1 MKSHYTAMKNKLLA
15 SMLVVPAIPFILVVV
30 IGYTFFSNSLQSE
43 TVSKMTRIV
52 EDHGQMIDSFLNERR
67 SDLEFVAHSYTVQEL
82 TDKEKLGAIFKQLQR
97 KSIAFT
103 DIGVFNEKGLHVAYI
118 GPFELEGREYG
129 ETQWFMDVLLQNVHI
144 SDIFLGYREVPHFIM
159 AVVKEDAGSKWII
172 RATID
177 SSLFSDVVEKIR
189 VGKTGEAYIVNTE
202 GRFQTTR
209 RSGGELMEPTLDQGL
224 PERYYVGGVK
234 TFVAAPE
241 GGESY
246 LYAAA
251 WLNNKDWLLVARQE
265 TAEAFEVLRQLTL
278 MVIVVTVLGGAVIV
292 AMAFKVTGFLIG
304 RMETLDTEK
313 KELGQQLVVAGRLA
327 EIGEMSA
334 GFAHEINNPLQIIKS
349 ELTLAE
355 TILQEQMENG
365 DLKPSEDTEQVLDS
379 MNQIRIQVD
388 RCGGITQ
395 GLLKF
400 ARQKETQPGEVNLA
414 EFLPSIIRLVEKKA
428 SVDGIRIQTDIKPGT
443 PPVFADT
450 AHLEQVLVN
459 LLNNAIYAVVE
470 KNGST
475 GGEVRVASGTDEN
488 NQVTIAVSDTGS
500 GISKENMEKIFTPF
514 FTTKPVGKGTGLGLP
529 ICFGLIS
536 EMGGQ
541 MEVKS
546 EPGAGTTFTVHLKK
560 A

>member
-1 MKSHYTAMKNKLLA
+1 MKSRYTGMKNKLLA
-15 SMLVVPAIPFILVVV
+15 SMMVVPAIPFILVVAL
-30 IGYTFFSNSLQSE
+30 GYTYFSNSLQSE
-43 TVSKMTRIV
+43 TVSKMSRIV
-52 EDHGQMIDSFLNERR
+52 EDHGQMIDSFLSERR
-67 SDLEFVAHSYTVQEL
+67 SDLEFIARSYTAEEL

-97 KSIAFT
+97 TSVAFT
-103 DIGVFNEKGLHVAYI
+103 DIGVFNQAGLHVAYI
-118 GPFELEGREYG
+118 GPFELEGKEYG
-129 ETQWFMDVLLQNVHI
+129 DAPWFMDVLKQDVHI

-159 AVVKEDAGSKWII
+159 AVVKEDAGRKWVI

-189 VGKTGEAYIVNTE
+189 VGKTGEAYIINTL
-202 GRFQTTR
+202 GRLQTTR
-209 RSGGELMEPTLDQGL
+209 RSGGDLMEATQDHGL
-224 PERYYVGGVK
+224 PDRDYPGVK
-234 TFVAAPE
+234 TFVDTPE
-241 GGESY
+241 GTESY

-265 TAEAFEVLRQLTL
+265 KAEAFQVLRQLTL
-278 MVIVVTVLGGAVIV
+278 MVIAVTVLGGAVIV

-355 TILQEQMENG
+355 TILQEQMEKG
-365 DLKPSEDTEQVLDS
+365 ELQQTEDTEQVLDS
-379 MNQIRIQVD
+379 MNQIRLQVD

-400 ARQKETQPGEVNLA
+400 ARQKGTQPGEVDLA
-414 EFLPSIIRLVEKKA
+414 EFLPGIIKLVEKKA
-428 SVDGIRIQTDIKPGT
+428 SVDGIRIRTDIPPGT
-443 PPVFADT
+443 SPVFADT

-475 GGEVRVASGTDEN
+475 RRARC
-488 NQVTIAVSDTGS
+488 A
-500 GISKENMEKIFTPF
+500 
-514 FTTKPVGKGTGLGLP
+514 
-529 ICFGLIS
+529 
-536 EMGGQ
+536 
-541 MEVKS
+541 
-546 EPGAGTTFTVHLKK
+546 
-560 A
+560 

>member
-1 MKSHYTAMKNKLLA
+1 MKSRFTGMRNKVLA

-30 IGYTFFSNSLQSE
+30 IGYTYFSTSLQSE
-43 TVSKMTRIV
+43 TISKISRIV
-52 EDHGQMIDSFLNERR
+52 EDHGQMIDSFLSERR
-67 SDLEFVAHSYTVQEL
+67 SDLEFVAQAYTVEQL
-82 TDKEKLGAIFKQLQR
+82 TDKEKLGSIFKKLQR

-103 DIGVFNEKGLHVAYI
+103 DIGVFNEQGLHVAYI
-118 GPFELEGREYG
+118 GPFELEGKEYG
-129 ETQWFMDVLLQNVHI
+129 ETQWFNDVLQQNVHI
-144 SDIFLGYREVPHFIM
+144 SDIFLGYRKVPHFIM
-159 AVVKEDAGSKWII
+159 AVVKEEAGQKWVI

-189 VGKTGEAYIVNTE
+189 IGKTGEAYIVNTE

-209 RSGGELMEPTLDQGL
+209 RSGGELMEPTRDKGL
-224 PERYYVGGVK
+224 PEKYFLGGVR
-234 TFVAAPE
+234 TFVAQSE
-241 GGESY
+241 GGEYY

-251 WLNNKDWLLVARQE
+251 WLTNKDWLLVARQDK
-265 TAEAFEVLRQLTL
+265 AEAFQVLRKLTL
-278 MVIVVTVLGGAVIV
+278 MVVIVSLLGGLVIV
-292 AMAFKVTGFLIG
+292 TMAYKVTNFLIG

-355 TILQEQMENG
+355 TILQEQMDNG

-400 ARQKETQPGEVNLA
+400 ARQKETKAGEVNLD
-414 EFLPSIIRLVEKKA
+414 EFLPGIIRLVDKKA
-428 SVDGIRIQTDIKPGT
+428 SVDGIAIKTNVSEDT
-443 PPVFADT
+443 PPVFADP

-459 LLNNAIYAVVE
+459 LLNNAIYAVQE
-470 KNGST
+470 KNGAA
-475 GGEVRVASGTDEN
+475 GGEVRVTARPGDN
-488 NQVTIAVSDTGS
+488 NQITIEVADTGS

-529 ICFGLIS
+529 ICYGLIS
-536 EMGGQ
+536 EMGGR
-541 MEVKS
+541 MEVQS
-546 EPGAGTTFTVHLKK
+546 ELGAGTTFVIRLNK